1 MSKGSG
7 GGGRPG
13 RKNSGGGSEMDAR
26 DLRSPGAKIGGAIQ
40 LMKENLASGKLDRGT
55 AFAAYKSLLQ
65 QAHAYEREGEYGKA
79 KVAGIRA
86 EAINRAAGFLKK

>member
-1 MSKGSG
+1 MGGGSG
-7 GGGRPG
+7 GGGSGG
-13 RKNSGGGSEMDAR
+13 RSGGGSKMDAR
-26 DLRSPGAKIGGAIQ
+26 DLRSPGAKIGTAID

-65 QAHAYEREGEYGKA
+65 QAHDYERDGEYGKA
-79 KVAGIRA
+79 KVARIRA